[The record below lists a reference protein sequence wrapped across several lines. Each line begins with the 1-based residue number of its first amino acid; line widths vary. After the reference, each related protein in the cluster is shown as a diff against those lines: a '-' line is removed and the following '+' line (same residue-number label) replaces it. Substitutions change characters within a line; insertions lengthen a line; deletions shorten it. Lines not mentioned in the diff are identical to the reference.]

1 MENFFSYISKPV
13 SVDDIKLWIDTNN
26 ICLLKMELYYDF
38 VDSLIDLMY
47 TTYLGGENGVKINM
61 DIEDDIKHFDWCW
74 SKTIENFRKES
85 INFEPEGEH
94 YEFFKNFF
102 IETYYKQTLSDVKY
116 SLHHFFDEIFNLD
129 STSTMS
135 DLDLLITIYKN
146 MEKNTINNLLS
157 VS

>member
-13 SVDDIKLWIDTNN
+13 SVDDIKLWVDTNN

-47 TTYLGGENGVKINM
+47 TTYLGGENGVKINI